1 MAFSL
6 NLASRRYV
14 NRRLLFRCYR
24 LAALVLVLSLL
35 LLLVYGWRRV
45 EEAKTYRRK
54 LVELQKVAVS
64 DGEGRE
70 KPPTAAEQARLE
82 KEVAFVDNILKEDR
96 FRWTVLFGRLE
107 DLAIEGVRISTI
119 EPDHEDGSLR
129 VTALAKD
136 DGKMR
141 DFLDRLLASED
152 FSDVFL
158 LAQSR
163 VEVKDGNNR
172 PRSAVDFTLVLKG
185 AF

>member
-35 LLLVYGWRRV
+35 GLVGYGWRRIG
-45 EEAKTYRRK
+45 ETRSYRRQ
-54 LVELQKVAVS
+54 LAELQQVS
-64 DGEGRE
+64 VREGEGLE
-70 KPPTAAEQARLE
+70 KPPSAAEQVRLE
-82 KEVAFVDNILKEDR
+82 KELAFVEKILIQDR
-96 FRWTVLFGRLE
+96 FRWTLLFGRLE
-107 DLAIEGVRISTI
+107 DLAIEGVRIGTI
-119 EPDHEDGSLR
+119 EPDYQDGSLR
-129 VTALAKD
+129 LTALARD
-136 DGKMR
+136 DLKMR
-141 DFLDRLLASED
+141 DFLDRLLASKD

-158 LAQSR
+158 LEQER

-172 PRSAVDFTLVLKG
+172 PRSAIGFALLLKG

>member
-35 LLLVYGWRRV
+35 MLLAYGWRRIG
-45 EEAKTYRRK
+45 ETRTYRRH
-54 LVELQKVAVS
+54 LAELQKVSARE
-64 DGEGRE
+64 GEGRE
-70 KPPTAAEQARLE
+70 KPPSAAEQARLE
-82 KEVAFVDNILKEDR
+82 KDVVFVEKILKEDR
-96 FRWTVLFGRLE
+96 FRWTLLFGRLE
-107 DLAIEGVRISTI
+107 DLAIEGVRIGTI
-119 EPDHEDGSLR
+119 EPDYQDGSLR
-129 VTALAKD
+129 LTALARD
-136 DGKMR
+136 DLKMR
-141 DFLDRLLASED
+141 DFLDRLLASKD

-158 LAQSR
+158 LEQDR

-172 PRSAVDFTLVLKG
+172 PRTAIGFTLVLKG

>member
-24 LAALVLVLSLL
+24 LAALVLVLGLL
-35 LLLVYGWRRV
+35 GLLGYGWRRIG
-45 EEAKTYRRK
+45 ETRTYRRQ
-54 LVELQKVAVS
+54 LAELQRVAAKE
-64 DGEGRE
+64 GEGRE

-82 KEVAFVDNILKEDR
+82 KELAYVENILKQDR
-96 FRWTVLFGRLE
+96 FRWTLLFDRLE
-107 DLAIEGVRISTI
+107 DLAIEGVRIGTI
-119 EPDHEDGSLR
+119 EPDYQDGSLR
-129 VTALAKD
+129 LTALARD
-136 DGKMR
+136 DRKMR

-158 LAQSR
+158 MEQARL
-163 VEVKDGNNR
+163 EVKDGNNQ
-172 PRSAVDFTLVLKG
+172 PRSAIGFTLVLKG